1 MLEGVNKTINF
12 NLDYVVS
19 HKYGFYYI
27 GIDIDIDI
35 DCLFPISLT
44 FI

>member
-1 MLEGVNKTINF
+1 MPEGVNKAITLNV
-12 NLDYVVS
+12 DYVVS

-27 GIDIDIDI
+27 GMDIDIDI